1 MTIQIVTAMVQ
12 DLEDKVAKLEQE
24 IVSKQQSEG
33 KLLEYADAINAQNK
47 RIEALSNKLQTYITR
62 ECILTEVSR
71 YVRNMGNGD
80 LIVAFHLALMRAYNL
95 NDSFWEQRNASMFST
110 EEWYEKIMVVP
121 IDPDVDHRQMD
132 LFKAWLR

>member
-1 MTIQIVTAMVQ
+1 MVH

-24 IVSKQQSEG
+24 IISKQQSDD

-71 YVRNMGNGD
+71 YVRNMGKPD
-80 LIVAFHLALMRAYNL
+80 LIVSFHLALMRAYNL
-95 NDSFWEQRNASMFST
+95 SDTFWEQRNSSMFST
-110 EEWYEKIMVVP
+110 EEWYE
-121 IDPDVDHRQMD
+121 
-132 LFKAWLR
+132 